1 MSFDD
6 GVQATNC
13 DATKCK
19 YSAVKMGYW
28 QDDFIQ
34 YFVTGYERKTPEI
47 NRGYYARIKGV
58 AMFMDKFLKKTG
70 SNCQIINLGAG
81 FDTLYWRL
89 KNSGIRVNKYIEID
103 FASVTSK
110 KCFLIKKSKI
120 LLQTIS
126 PHEGE
131 VKIIG
136 SDLHAPDYH
145 IIGIDLRNLTE
156 LDKKLTQCGINFDIP
171 TMFLT
176 ECVLVYMEPESSSM
190 LLHWIAKKF
199 NDIFFINYEQVN
211 MNDNFGRIMLD
222 NLRNRGCQL
231 AGVDACLSPQT
242 QMDRFVRVGWDSA
255 RSWNMINVYE
265 YLPEEDRYRIERL
278 EMLDELELLQQLL
291 QHYCITIAWKGI
303 TMADVDHL

>member
-1 MSFDD
+1 MSFDE

-28 QDDFIQ
+28 KDDYIK

-47 NRGYYARIKGV
+47 NRGYYARTQGV
-58 AMFMDKFLKKTG
+58 ALFIDKFLKKTG

-89 KNSGIRVNKYIEID
+89 KDSGISINNYVEVD

-120 LLQTIS
+120 LLDAIS
-126 PHEGE
+126 SQVSE
-131 VKIIG
+131 VRIVG
-136 SDLHAPDYH
+136 SELHAYNYH
-145 IIGIDLRNLTE
+145 IIGTDLRNLSE
-156 LDKKLTQCGINFDIP
+156 LEKKLCQVGINFDVP

-176 ECVLVYMEPESSSM
+176 ECVLVYMEPECSSM
-190 LLHWIAKKF
+190 LLQWIANKF
-199 NDIFFINYEQVN
+199 SDIFYVNYEPVN
-211 MNDNFGRIMLD
+211 MNDNFARIMLD
-222 NLRNRGCQL
+222 NLRSRGCQF
-231 AGVDACLSPQT
+231 AGVDACFSTQT

-255 RSWNMINVYE
+255 RSWNMTNIYE
-265 YLPEEDRYRIERL
+265 YLPEDDRYRMERL

-291 QHYCITIAWKGI
+291 THYCITIAWKGG

>member
-47 NRGYYARIKGV
+47 NRGYYARTKGV

-89 KNSGIRVNKYIEID
+89 KNSGITVNNYIEID

-126 PHEGE
+126 QQEGE

-145 IIGIDLRNLTE
+145 IIGTDLRNLAE
-156 LDKKLTQCGINFDIP
+156 LDKKLTQCGINFDVP

-231 AGVDACLSPQT
+231 AGVDACLSSQT

-265 YLPEEDRYRIERL
+265 YLPEEDRYRMERL